1 MMDLRESRAVA
12 LLHALGLLGV
22 TGIGWFIAAVFSV
35 VRLIAASRD
44 RAALLTLQAAQAALY
59 QLAAGIVLLLLL
71 ALAAAGFL
79 VLGAEI
85 TFLPR
90 LPVVDPFSVGG
101 IAVLLV
107 WLTCLIA
114 VPVWFVYSLLLAL
127 RAARRSAAGEIYAYP
142 FIGHLVWEDAPRLFR
157 WLVIEQE
164 PEENGDEDG
173 QPSAPNEP
181 GTLLES
187 PP

>member
-1 MMDLRESRAVA
+1 MMDPRERRAVA

-22 TGIGWFIAAVFSV
+22 TGIGWFAAAVFSAL
-35 VRLIAASRD
+35 RLITVSRN

-59 QLAAGIVLLLLL
+59 QLASGTVLLLLL
-71 ALAAAGFL
+71 MLAAAGFL

-85 TFLPR
+85 TFLPG

-101 IAVLLV
+101 TAVLLV
-107 WLTCLIA
+107 WLASLIA

-127 RAARRSAAGEIYAYP
+127 RAARRSAGGEIYAYP
-142 FIGHLVWEDAPRLFR
+142 FIGHLVWEEAPRLFR

-164 PEENGDEDG
+164 PEESGDEDG
-173 QPSAPNEP
+173 QTSAPNEP

>member
-1 MMDLRESRAVA
+1 MMDPIERRAVA

-22 TGIGWFIAAVFSV
+22 TGIGWFIAAALSAL
-35 VRLIAASRD
+35 RLIAAARGRS
-44 RAALLTLQAAQAALY
+44 ALVTLQAAQAALY
-59 QLAAGIVLLLLL
+59 QLASGTVLLLLL
-71 ALAAAGFL
+71 LLAAAGFL

-85 TFLPR
+85 TFLPS
-90 LPVVDPFSVGG
+90 LPAVDPFSVGG

-107 WLTCLIA
+107 WLACLIA

-127 RAARRSAAGEIYAYP
+127 RAARRSAAGEIFAYP
-142 FIGHLVWEDAPRLFR
+142 FIGGLVWEEAPRLFR

-164 PEENGDEDG
+164 TEENGDEDG
-173 QPSAPNEP
+173 QPSTPNEP